1 MTGSNV
7 QFDQSLLGLKRRL
20 DRFPMKIMRDDVLQY
35 AAIIG
40 ETYPLYIDEEAAKAA
55 GLRGIMAPPAFT
67 ASLTIGMNRP
77 DIGLEGVG
85 SSVLA
90 TEAVHRIA
98 PIYAG
103 ETLDAAVHLK
113 SVYSKTGRSGSMV
126 FVVWAIDFTNQEGE
140 SVETIEKS
148 YVYKGGK

>member
-1 MTGSNV
+1 MGMGWPQQLDIRVDGRLVKRFTVGGDAPGRPAPVSFAGPAKDGDPEWEVHMT
-7 QFDQSLLGLKRRL
+7 
-20 DRFPMKIMRDDVLQY
+20 
-35 AAIIG
+35 
-40 ETYPLYIDEEAAKAA
+40 
-55 GLRGIMAPPAFT
+55 
-67 ASLTIGMNRP
+67 RP

-90 TEAVHRIA
+90 TEAIHRMA
-98 PIYAG
+98 PICAG
-103 ETLDAAVHLK
+103 DTLDAAVHLK
-113 SVYSKTGRSGSMV
+113 SVYSKTGRSGNMV